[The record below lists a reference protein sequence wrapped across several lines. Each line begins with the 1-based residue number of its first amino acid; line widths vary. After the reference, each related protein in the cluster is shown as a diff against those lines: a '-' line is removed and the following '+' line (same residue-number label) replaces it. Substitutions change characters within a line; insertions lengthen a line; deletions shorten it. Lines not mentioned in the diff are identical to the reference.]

1 MLHALLLMIFLLA
14 GPLVAQGDPGLMSAA
29 GRIEKTVGEGTCSA
43 ALIAPD
49 LIATAAHCGKS
60 AKGLV
65 FRPGGKIGLP
75 AFEVTD
81 VLRHP
86 LYDDENDPLL
96 WKFRFD
102 MAVFRL
108 GRPVPPDIAKPF
120 SLGDDATLGEDLFL
134 ISWVATPQ
142 PRQRKCR
149 VRTGYRGLV
158 TLGCSVSGGES
169 GAPVV
174 RMTESGPKLVAIVSS
189 RATLGVQP
197 VAQASNVRLRLPPL
211 IRELQ

>member
-49 LIATAAHCGKS
+49 L
-60 AKGLV
+60 V

-75 AFEVTD
+75 TFEVMD

-108 GRPVPPDIAKPF
+108 GRPVPPDIAKPLP
-120 SLGDDATLGEDLFL
+120 LGDDATLGEDLFL

-174 RMTESGPKLVAIVSS
+174 RMTESGPELVAIVSS